1 MVMAVP
7 PIIMAGAEK
16 TLLKRYPKLHWPVN
30 LGTASPPSTLAD
42 RNWFWGGC
50 PITYTLAW
58 SRYITTFAL
67 QV

>member
-30 LGTASPPSTLAD
+30 LGTASLDPRGPQ
-42 RNWFWGGC
+42 WFWGY
-50 PITYTLAW
+50 PITCSLD
-58 SRYITTFAL
+58 RGRVL
-67 QV
+67 